1 MLQLPLQSSDVSV
14 ALWEPLPAEGETEM
28 VARPGHS
35 PKEMIGA
42 DSACDCTFVAYLWR
56 GFWKERVRHKVMRGN
71 WREGENGGD
80 WTCAGTM

>member
-1 MLQLPLQSSDVSV
+1 MLQLPLQSSDVSA

-42 DSACDCTFVAYLWR
+42 DSACDCMSAACRLRLR
-56 GFWKERVRHKVMRGN
+56 GSTEESRVQSSHR
-71 WREGENGGD
+71 D
-80 WTCAGTM
+80 